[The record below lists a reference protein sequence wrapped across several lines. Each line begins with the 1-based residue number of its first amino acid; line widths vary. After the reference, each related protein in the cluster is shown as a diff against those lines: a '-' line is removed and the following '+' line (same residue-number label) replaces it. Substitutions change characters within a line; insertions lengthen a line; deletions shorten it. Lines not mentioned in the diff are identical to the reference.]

1 MGGGNGA
8 KAAQKRERA
17 LKDAK
22 GGAVSQLKV
31 NEKAMNKKCAT
42 CMQPFLQT
50 ANKKVRHVLCCC
62 FRGWDFTFV
71 GALHGGGRVPWVWAG
86 MGRARAG
93 VEGVGCCDC

>member
-22 GGAVSQLKV
+22 GGANSQLKV
-31 NEKAMNKKCAT
+31 NTAAMNKKCAT

-50 ANKKVRHVLCCC
+50 ANKKVRQVVLSRSLDE
-62 FRGWDFTFV
+62 FRWEMRQCSVSVFSVPRRRERSERADRDC
-71 GALHGGGRVPWVWAG
+71 GA
-86 MGRARAG
+86 
-93 VEGVGCCDC
+93 CDC

>member
-50 ANKKVRHVLCCC
+50 ANKKVRSFFCFVSWLDLNSRELCMV
-62 FRGWDFTFV
+62 WEFV
-71 GALHGGGRVPWVWAG
+71 MDSAEIA
-86 MGRARAG
+86 
-93 VEGVGCCDC
+93 